1 MFQDSVVL
9 FSFLSFFRRNVMR
22 SLRRKEWKLFT
33 RSSNEA
39 NVRNGNTSDLRE

>member
-1 MFQDSVVL
+1 MFQDSVVF

-22 SLRRKEWKLFT
+22 SLRKEWKLFT